1 MAAHTPKPGAG
12 DIGPGEVRLS
22 ADGYGFPIAS
32 RTLPVDQIRVGERH
46 RKDLGD
52 IDALAANIQRVGL
65 LQPIVVTPDGF
76 LLCGERR
83 LRAAKLLGW
92 KMIPVTIVTAPIE
105 SGAAARRGAK

>member
-1 MAAHTPKPGAG
+1 MNKRRHRKYPSPHSSPKSLESQGQPT
-12 DIGPGEVRLS
+12 E
-22 ADGYGFPIAS
+22 
-32 RTLPVDQIRVGERH
+32 LPLDAIHVGERH
-46 RKDLGD
+46 RRDLGD

-105 SGAAARRGAK
+105 SGAVARRGAQ